1 MPRGG
6 HDIPVSGTHL
16 KGTQW
21 LRRVDPTVGHLKGT
35 PWSRRVWT
43 PHVDSII
50 RQLGST
56 FSTKDLGPLSYFYG
70 VEVLATSSGLFLSQ
84 QNYVIDLLS
93 KHNMLDSK
101 PISTPLVIGT
111 SLTANDGTAPVNATM
126 YCQVIDGLQHLHM
139 TRLNISF
146 VVNNLS

>member
-43 PHVDSII
+43 PHK
-50 RQLGST
+50 RC
-56 FSTKDLGPLSYFYG
+56 GPAFVTTCVPNRWARLRFFCCVIVGKPFKKTVWSRH
-70 VEVLATSSGLFLSQ
+70 LFLFYFKGEK
-84 QNYVIDLLS
+84 QN
-93 KHNMLDSK
+93 KKEN
-101 PISTPLVIGT
+101 P
-111 SLTANDGTAPVNATM
+111 
-126 YCQVIDGLQHLHM
+126 
-139 TRLNISF
+139 
-146 VVNNLS
+146 

>member
-43 PHVDSII
+43 PQCPYHYSVAHLDKRGFNVVDIGRHV
-50 RQLGST
+50 
-56 FSTKDLGPLSYFYG
+56 
-70 VEVLATSSGLFLSQ
+70 
-84 QNYVIDLLS
+84 
-93 KHNMLDSK
+93 
-101 PISTPLVIGT
+101 
-111 SLTANDGTAPVNATM
+111 
-126 YCQVIDGLQHLHM
+126 
-139 TRLNISF
+139 
-146 VVNNLS
+146 

>member
-43 PHVDSII
+43 PQIFHPSMSEERIMETEYFPFIRLIWWMVDHPCYLFI
-50 RQLGST
+50 RRDGLSSQLG
-56 FSTKDLGPLSYFYG
+56 F
-70 VEVLATSSGLFLSQ
+70 
-84 QNYVIDLLS
+84 
-93 KHNMLDSK
+93 
-101 PISTPLVIGT
+101 
-111 SLTANDGTAPVNATM
+111 AP
-126 YCQVIDGLQHLHM
+126 
-139 TRLNISF
+139 
-146 VVNNLS
+146 

>member
-43 PHVDSII
+43 PQKKKVPFIV
-50 RQLGST
+50 GST
-56 FSTKDLGPLSYFYG
+56 PFVTPQGTLQVGPTHRISSFPLSSFRLPRDSNPG
-70 VEVLATSSGLFLSQ
+70 PRVFSPMGSISGT
-84 QNYVIDLLS
+84 N
-93 KHNMLDSK
+93 
-101 PISTPLVIGT
+101 
-111 SLTANDGTAPVNATM
+111 
-126 YCQVIDGLQHLHM
+126 
-139 TRLNISF
+139 
-146 VVNNLS
+146 